1 MYFCTPKKTSVKMDK
16 REKGICRVTI
26 AGSICNAILLAL
38 KFIAGI
44 VGHSGAMIADAIHS
58 FSDFVTDAV
67 VLVFINISAKPSDES
82 HDYGHGKFETLAT
95 SIIAIALFAVA
106 IGILVK
112 SATAIAD
119 IANGG
124 VLPQPGMI
132 AFLAAAISIAVKE
145 GLFWYTISNGK
156 KWNSQA
162 VIANAWHHRSDALSS
177 IATLIGIGC
186 AYFIGGKWTIM
197 DPIAALVVGAM
208 ILKVAF
214 NIFIPAIN
222 ELLECSLP
230 KETEDKILQ
239 IITTD
244 TAIQDPHKLRTR
256 RIGSHIAI
264 DVHIRLDGEMTVT
277 ESHDITV
284 GVENRL
290 KAAFGNSTMVSIH
303 VEPIK

>member
-1 MYFCTPKKTSVKMDK
+1 MKTDT
-16 REKGICRVTI
+16 REKAICRVTFV
-26 AGSICNAILLAL
+26 GGICNAILLAL
-38 KFIAGI
+38 KFLAGI
-44 VGHSGAMIADAIHS
+44 IGHSGAMIADAIHS
-58 FSDFVTDAV
+58 LSDFVTDAI
-67 VLVFINISAKPSDES
+67 VLVFVNISAKPSDDS

-112 SATAIAD
+112 SATAIAGV
-119 IANGG
+119 ANGDI
-124 VLPQPGMI
+124 LPQPGLI
-132 AFLAAAISIAVKE
+132 AFIAAAVSIAVKE
-145 GLFWYTISNGK
+145 GLFWYTIFHGR
-156 KWNSQA
+156 KWNSQV

-186 AYFIGGKWTIM
+186 AYFIGDKWTIL

-214 NIFIPAIN
+214 GIFIPAIN

-230 KETEDKILQ
+230 KETEDRILQ
-239 IITTD
+239 IITSD
-244 TAIQDPHKLRTR
+244 AAIQDPHKLRTR
-256 RIGSHIAI
+256 RVGSRIAI
-264 DVHIRLDGEMTVT
+264 DVHIRLDGNMTVT

-290 KAAFGNSTMVSIH
+290 KMEFGDSTMVIIH
-303 VEPIK
+303 VEPTKDVGF

>member
-1 MYFCTPKKTSVKMDK
+1 MKTDN
-16 REKGICRVTI
+16 REKAISRVTI
-26 AGSICNAILLAL
+26 VGGICNAILLVL

-58 FSDFVTDAV
+58 LSDFVTDAI
-67 VLVFINISAKPSDES
+67 VLVFVNISAKPSDES

-95 SIIAIALFAVA
+95 SIIAIGLFAVA

-119 IANGG
+119 VANEAT
-124 VLPQPGMI
+124 LPQPGLI
-132 AFLAAAISIAVKE
+132 AFLAAALSIAVKE
-145 GLFWYTISNGK
+145 GLFWYTIFHGK

-186 AYFIGGKWTIM
+186 AYFLGNKWTIM

-239 IITTD
+239 IITSD
-244 TAIQDPHKLRTR
+244 PAIQDPHKLRTR

-264 DVHIRLDGEMTVT
+264 DVHIRLSGAMTVT

-284 GVENRL
+284 GVESRL
-290 KAAFGNSTMVSIH
+290 KDEFGDRTMVIIH
-303 VEPIK
+303 VEPVK

>member
-1 MYFCTPKKTSVKMDK
+1 MDK
-16 REKGICRVTI
+16 REKAICRVTI
-26 AGSICNAILLAL
+26 VGGISNAILLIL
-38 KFIAGI
+38 KFLAGI
-44 VGHSGAMIADAIHS
+44 IGHSGAMIADAVHS
-58 FSDFVTDAV
+58 LSDFVTDAV
-67 VLVFINISAKPSDES
+67 VLVFVNISSKPSDES

-119 IANGG
+119 VANGA
-124 VLPQPGMI
+124 VLPQPGLI
-132 AFLAAAISIAVKE
+132 AFIAAAISIAVKE
-145 GLFWYTISNGK
+145 GLFWYTIFHGK
-156 KWNSQA
+156 RWNSQA

-186 AYFIGGKWTIM
+186 AYFLGNRWTIM

-230 KETEDKILQ
+230 KDTEDKIMQ
-239 IITTD
+239 IIASD
-244 TAIQDPHKLRTR
+244 AAIRDPHKLRTR
-256 RIGSHIAI
+256 RIGSRIAI
-264 DVHIRLDGEMTVT
+264 DVHIRLDGNMTVT

-290 KAAFGNSTMVSIH
+290 KAEFGDDTMVIIH
-303 VEPIK
+303 VEPTK